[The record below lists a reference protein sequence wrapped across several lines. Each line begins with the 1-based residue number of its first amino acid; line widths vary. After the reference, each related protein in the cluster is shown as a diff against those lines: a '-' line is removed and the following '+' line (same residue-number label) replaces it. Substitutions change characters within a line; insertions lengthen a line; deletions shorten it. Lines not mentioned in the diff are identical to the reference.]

1 MRLRGLK
8 EWEKKE
14 YIFNVGATSFDI
26 LQDYKNE
33 NLDMINKMIR
43 KKGVGDVFQIER
55 YKYLLFVCHPITTED
70 PKENLALLRLCEY
83 SHIKT
88 RLPIIWIWPNL
99 DAGTEKISKAMR
111 ELREEKVENIHF
123 FKSLKIDYFAPL
135 LSNCGCIVG
144 NSSSGIREASYLGI
158 PSINIGSRQSMRQ
171 RCKNIIDMD
180 NNKNNLK
187 ELIDIQLKRKRYKMD
202 TTYGDGKASERILK
216 ILIRT
221 NPDLQKL
228 IHISM
233 KKVLAV
239 IPARKGSKRIK
250 NKNLLLLNGKPLIY
264 YTIKAAKESKYV
276 DDWLVSSDSDEIIKI
291 AKFFKAPVY
300 FKRPKSLSGDQ
311 VRNAEVMIHALEY
324 MEEKKIKYDY
334 IFLLQPTSPFRKKN
348 DIDKAIKLLVDSNL
362 ESIASVRGPY
372 AKKDPNL
379 KRINIKGNLVDYK
392 RTKKNQFEPFY
403 IYNASIYGIRKN
415 SLLKN
420 RKFVTK
426 KQIPFIMNEIHS
438 VDINDEHD
446 ILVAKALMQRL
457 NKYEK

>member
-1 MRLRGLK
+1 
-8 EWEKKE
+8 
-14 YIFNVGATSFDI
+14 
-26 LQDYKNE
+26 
-33 NLDMINKMIR
+33 
-43 KKGVGDVFQIER
+43 
-55 YKYLLFVCHPITTED
+55 
-70 PKENLALLRLCEY
+70 
-83 SHIKT
+83 
-88 RLPIIWIWPNL
+88 
-99 DAGTEKISKAMR
+99 
-111 ELREEKVENIHF
+111 
-123 FKSLKIDYFAPL
+123 
-135 LSNCGCIVG
+135 
-144 NSSSGIREASYLGI
+144 
-158 PSINIGSRQSMRQ
+158 
-171 RCKNIIDMD
+171 
-180 NNKNNLK
+180 
-187 ELIDIQLKRKRYKMD
+187 
-202 TTYGDGKASERILK
+202 
-216 ILIRT
+216 
-221 NPDLQKL
+221 
-228 IHISM
+228 M

-264 YTIKAAKESKYV
+264 YTIKAAKESKYI

-324 MEEKKIKYDY
+324 MEEKKKIKYDY